1 MKRIELYELVW
12 SKPMT
17 KLGAELGMSDVGLAK
32 ACRRHAIPVPPRGH
46 WAKLQ
51 AGKTSVQVPL
61 PHPAMDMEVS
71 FTTLPPA
78 RRQAEVARKRE
89 AKAVVAVKA
98 EELRAVAPVRK
109 QSDAR
114 PHPLVR
120 ATMDFF
126 ARLPARVKR
135 WERMTPHQRVY
146 TDEERIPQKE
156 NGRWMLNVPDGLILA
171 VSDEALPWTL
181 GFLDRVFKALTAAG
195 VKVVRQEGKDREPA
209 SIDCGL
215 GQERL
220 KLGFREGYR
229 RVKLTAAE
237 FAQAKAKQSW
247 AREWEY
253 LPSGTFTLTL
263 QGSEHSA
270 SKGWTG
276 PQIKLTA
283 LEDEIAATCLLL
295 LESQPKLRDDRLE
308 EERRR
313 RAEAERADRQRR
325 IAQARRE
332 QLERAFKAAEA
343 YEKVERLQRFLGQV
357 ESEMGR
363 YNPPFDERAR
373 IWLTVVR
380 DELARSN
387 PHLEILTG
395 SLSVPSWASWPP
407 EWWPAAKEEDSAPT
421 ENEPAAE
428 G

>member
-1 MKRIELYELVW
+1 MN
-12 SKPMT
+12 
-17 KLGAELGMSDVGLAK
+17 
-32 ACRRHAIPVPPRGH
+32 
-46 WAKLQ
+46 
-51 AGKTSVQVPL
+51 
-61 PHPAMDMEVS
+61 
-71 FTTLPPA
+71 
-78 RRQAEVARKRE
+78 
-89 AKAVVAVKA
+89 
-98 EELRAVAPVRK
+98 
-109 QSDAR
+109 
-114 PHPLVR
+114 
-120 ATMDFF
+120 FF

-135 WERMTPHQRVY
+135 WERMTPHQRVH

-156 NGRWMLNVPDGLILA
+156 YGSWMLNVPDGLILA
-171 VSDEALPWTL
+171 VSDEALPWAL
-181 GFLDRVFKALTAAG
+181 DLLDRVFKALTVAG
-195 VKVVRQEGKDREPA
+195 VEVVRQEGKDREPA
-209 SIDCGL
+209 SIDCVL

-220 KLGFREGYR
+220 KLGFREGHR
-229 RVKLTAAE
+229 RVKLRAAE
-237 FAQAKAKQSW
+237 FAQAKAEQSW

-270 SKGWTG
+270 SKRWTG
-276 PQIKLTA
+276 PQVKLSG

-295 LESQPKLRDDRLE
+295 LESQPKLRDERLA

-363 YNPPFDERAR
+363 YNAPFDERAR

-380 DELARSN
+380 DELGRSN
-387 PHLEILTG
+387 PYLEILGG

-407 EWWPAAKEEDSAPT
+407 EWWPAAKEEDSPPT
-421 ENEPAAE
+421 ETEPAAH

>member
-17 KLGAELGMSDVGLAK
+17 KLGADLGISDVGLAK

-61 PHPAMDMEVS
+61 PHPEVEMEVA
-71 FTTLPPA
+71 FTTVPPA
-78 RRQAEVARKRE
+78 RRQADVAQKRE
-89 AKAVVAVKA
+89 AKALVVVKV
-98 EELRAVAPVRK
+98 EQLRAAAPVRK

-135 WERMTPHQRVY
+135 WERMTPHQRVH

-181 GFLDRVFKALTAAG
+181 GFLDNVFKALTAAG

-209 SIDCGL
+209 SIDCVL

-220 KLGFREGYR
+220 KLGFREGHR

-237 FAQAKAKQSW
+237 FARAKAEQSW
-247 AREWEY
+247 AREWE
-253 LPSGTFTLTL
+253 
-263 QGSEHSA
+263 
-270 SKGWTG
+270 
-276 PQIKLTA
+276 
-283 LEDEIAATCLLL
+283 
-295 LESQPKLRDDRLE
+295 
-308 EERRR
+308 
-313 RAEAERADRQRR
+313 
-325 IAQARRE
+325 
-332 QLERAFKAAEA
+332 
-343 YEKVERLQRFLGQV
+343 
-357 ESEMGR
+357 
-363 YNPPFDERAR
+363 
-373 IWLTVVR
+373 
-380 DELARSN
+380 
-387 PHLEILTG
+387 
-395 SLSVPSWASWPP
+395 
-407 EWWPAAKEEDSAPT
+407 
-421 ENEPAAE
+421 
-428 G
+428 